1 MGTLLTRFTLIDFN
15 FTFLKS
21 LWEKIILTST
31 NPRLLNLLVNHLKL
45 TNTMVISLFNLG
57 LLYFIVRNFLGE

>member
-1 MGTLLTRFTLIDFN
+1 MRTLLTRFTLIDFN

-21 LWEKIILTST
+21 LWEQVILTST
-31 NPRLLNLLVNHLKL
+31 NPRFLNLLVNHLKL

-57 LLYFIVRNFLGE
+57 LLYFIGRNFLGE